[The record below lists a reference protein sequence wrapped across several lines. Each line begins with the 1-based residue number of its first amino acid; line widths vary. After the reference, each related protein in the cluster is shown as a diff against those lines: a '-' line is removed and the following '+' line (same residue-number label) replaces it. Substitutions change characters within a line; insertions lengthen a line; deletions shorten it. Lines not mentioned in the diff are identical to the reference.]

1 MSRRLLRSRYGF
13 VRTGIVHFSNERA
26 IVVLL
31 EGGAWARSI
40 DRADLAALEAVVN
53 RLARRWNPRSRRT

>member
-1 MSRRLLRSRYGF
+1 MSRRLLRSHCGF
-13 VRTGIVHFSNERA
+13 IRRGIVHFSDERA
-26 IVVLL
+26 IVILL
-31 EGGAWARSI
+31 EGGAEARSI